1 MCSSPVPIVLFHP
14 SICSP
19 HIIQAEIQQVLT
31 QPAQLR
37 TSIPVPQHIIMR
49 GHLHTSMTRLT
60 SSLAQIQVSSS

>member
-1 MCSSPVPIVLFHP
+1 MHSSPLPIVLFHP

-37 TSIPVPQHIIMR
+37 MSVPVPQHIIMR
-49 GHLHTSMTRLT
+49 GLLHISMAHLT
-60 SSLAQIQVSSS
+60 SSLAQLHVSSS